1 MVSKR
6 SRVPRPL
13 KDSPLRD
20 RLPEAELRR
29 LDRMATIVTLKSPSR
44 VIRQA
49 EHGRQCLVVI
59 DGLLHVERNGAHV
72 ADLGAGEVAGEI
84 SVLTG
89 LPCTADVTATAGTT
103 VYAMNP
109 RELKSLL
116 DACPKLA
123 LEMLRTAIE
132 RLPQPA

>member
-1 MVSKR
+1 MVTKR
-6 SRVPRPL
+6 TRVPKTL
-13 KDSPLRD
+13 KDSPLGD

-29 LDRMATIVTLKSPSR
+29 LDRMATIVTLRSPSR
-44 VIRQA
+44 VIRHG

-84 SVLTG
+84 SAITG
-89 LPCTADVTATAGTT
+89 LPCTADVTAAVGTT

-109 RELKSLL
+109 RELNSLL
-116 DACPKLA
+116 DACPSLA